1 MHRLKRWINEA
12 VSSYEEQLK
21 ENPIE
26 TIAIS
31 LSWVFVIII
40 GLMAVLA
47 YIKFIIDGGYSLSVA
62 RIKENGAFASANF
75 TTGTIHIISNNVVW
89 IRNNYWCTDHSFNY
103 FIVCRKRNM
112 EMHTVCY
119 RFNCNC
125 ILLCKN
131 GNGSK

>member
-89 IRNNYWCTDHSFNY
+89 I
-103 FIVCRKRNM
+103 ILGIIIGVLRKRSAM
-112 EMHTVCY
+112 MGSASYYRMKMGQKYVMMHCH
-119 RFNCNC
+119 
-125 ILLCKN
+125 I
-131 GNGSK
+131 

>member
-40 GLMAVLA
+40 GLMAVFA
-47 YIKFIIDGGYSLSVA
+47 YIKFIIDGAYSLSVA
-62 RIKENGAFASANF
+62 ELK
-75 TTGTIHIISNNVVW
+75 
-89 IRNNYWCTDHSFNY
+89 
-103 FIVCRKRNM
+103 KM
-112 EMHTVCY
+112 ELLPEL
-119 RFNCNC
+119 
-125 ILLCKN
+125 ILQLEQYI
-131 GNGSK
+131 